1 MLSQYNTIPPS
12 DRNYP
17 DGLQGIL
24 DNTMLYSIGNVELLN
39 RSGIG
44 ICGSRDASPEALD
57 WAYLLGKEAAR
68 RNIPIVSG
76 YARGVDRQAHKGA
89 LEANGSTIAVLP
101 EGIEGFSIRRE
112 LVSHVDLGNNFLA
125 VSMFEPSARWSSWR
139 AMTRNQLIVGLS
151 SSLVVVEAREKGG
164 TIDAARKC
172 LKQGKKLWAVEYP
185 KESSGG
191 AGNRLLLNN
200 ASAIALNPDS
210 VEQVFSQA
218 NISGEE
224 PSQQLAM
231 SIEV

>member
-1 MLSQYNTIPPS
+1 MLRQYNTIPPS
-12 DRNYP
+12 GRNYP

-24 DNTMLYSIGNVELLN
+24 DNTMLYSIGNAELLN
-39 RSGIG
+39 RPGIG

-57 WAYLLGKEAAR
+57 WAYHLGREAAN
-68 RNIPIVSG
+68 RNLLIVSG

-89 LEANGSTIAVLP
+89 LEAGGSTIAVLP
-101 EGIEGFSIRRE
+101 EGIQGFSVRRE
-112 LVSHVDLGNNFLA
+112 LVNHVDLDHNFLA
-125 VSMFEPSARWSSWR
+125 VSMFEPNARWTAVR

-191 AGNRLLLNN
+191 AGNRLLLKN
-200 ASAIALNPDS
+200 ASAVALNPDS
-210 VEQVFSQA
+210 VEQVFAQ
-218 NISGEE
+218 E
-224 PSQQLAM
+224 PVHGKEPNQQLAM
-231 SIEV
+231 SIEG